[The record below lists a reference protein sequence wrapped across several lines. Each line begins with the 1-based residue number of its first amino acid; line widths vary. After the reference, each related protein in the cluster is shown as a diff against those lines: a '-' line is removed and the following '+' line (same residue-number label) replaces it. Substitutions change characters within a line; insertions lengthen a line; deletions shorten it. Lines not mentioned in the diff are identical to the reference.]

1 MSMGRSKTMKK
12 IFILNG
18 SGGVGKDTFVKYV
31 YSYNNS
37 VKKLTV
43 DHTSSISLVKHYA
56 RNIGWK
62 GDKTEKDR
70 KLLSDLKMAL
80 TEYNDSPFDSLRE
93 CVHTFRNG
101 SYDILF
107 IDIRE
112 PEEIERA
119 KKEFDAKTILIKS
132 DRVDHV
138 TSNMADAGVFDYE
151 YDIVIENNG
160 TLEDLFDTAI
170 KFSKE
175 YIFDKE

>member
-1 MSMGRSKTMKK
+1 MKK

-18 SGGVGKDTFVKYV
+18 SGGVGKDTFVSFVKAYV
-31 YSYNNS
+31 TSIKN
-37 VKKLTV
+37 
-43 DHTSSISLVKHYA
+43 DFAIGHTSSINYIKDVAY
-56 RNIGWK
+56 NIGWS
-62 GDKTEKDR
+62 GEKDEKGR
-70 KLLSDLKMAL
+70 KFLSDIKMAL
-80 TEYNDSPFDSLRE
+80 SAYDDSPYER
-93 CVHTFRNG
+93 VKRNILHFLDDDRFING
-101 SYDILF
+101 VLF

-119 KKEFDAKTILIKS
+119 KREFGAKTILIKS
-132 DRVDHV
+132 DRVEHV

>member
-1 MSMGRSKTMKK
+1 MKK

-31 YSYNNS
+31 NAYTSIL
-37 VKKLTV
+37 KRITC
-43 DHTSSISLVKHYA
+43 DHTSSIKLVKSYA
-56 RNIGWK
+56 HNLGWR

-70 KLLSDLKMAL
+70 KFLSDLKVAL
-80 TEYNDSPFDSLRE
+80 TEYDDSPFTDLRNY
-93 CVHTFRNG
+93 VYDFRK
-101 SYDILF
+101 SRWDILF

-132 DRVDHV
+132 DRVEHV

>member
-1 MSMGRSKTMKK
+1 MKK

-18 SGGVGKDTFVKYV
+18 SGGVGKDTFVNFV
-31 YSYNNS
+31 YSYNKA
-37 VKKLTV
+37 VKGLTV

-70 KLLSDLKMAL
+70 KFLSDLKMAL

-93 CVHTFRNG
+93 CVHNFRN
-101 SYDILF
+101 SHTYDILF

-119 KKEFDAKTILIKS
+119 KREFNAQTILITS
-132 DRVDHV
+132 DKVEQV
-138 TSNMADAGVFDYE
+138 TSNMADAGVFHYD
-151 YDIVIENNG
+151 YDIEIENNG
-160 TLEDLFDTAI
+160 TLEDLFDAAI

>member
-1 MSMGRSKTMKK
+1 MKK

-18 SGGVGKDTFVKYV
+18 SGGVGKDTFVSFVTAYV
-31 YSYNNS
+31 TSIKNDF
-37 VKKLTV
+37 VLG
-43 DHTSSISLVKHYA
+43 HTSSINYVKDVA
-56 RNIGWK
+56 SNIGWR
-62 GDKTEKDR
+62 GEKDEKGR
-70 KLLSDLKMAL
+70 KFLSDIKMAL
-80 TEYNDSPFDSLRE
+80 SAYDDSPYEHVSRKILHFLDDDR
-93 CVHTFRNG
+93 FING
-101 SYDILF
+101 TLF

-119 KKEFDAKTILIKS
+119 KREFGAKTILIKS
-132 DRVDHV
+132 DRVEQV